1 MRLIHCLPVSLQI
14 HRDREASFHQ
24 TCNPQHSESST
35 SSAFPSLPSRTSSS
49 TSCPLSTHR
58 DSGSD
63 IESLLNADPGYDSV
77 FRKNDEPVTG
87 GDSTSEVS
95 VSCSSTD
102 DTASVG
108 PSSSSPEGSQGLS
121 GSWSPEEGIQSEA
134 TSTEG
139 QNIAGGGG
147 GGDAEEEAKD
157 RVTEV
162 PRRSCLF
169 RNSKR
174 SVSPL
179 RRHSW
184 GPGKNN
190 GAESEMNQR
199 SSIRSPG
206 EGKPAFHRRR

>member
-1 MRLIHCLPVSLQI
+1 M
-14 HRDREASFHQ
+14 
-24 TCNPQHSESST
+24 
-35 SSAFPSLPSRTSSS
+35 
-49 TSCPLSTHR
+49 
-58 DSGSD
+58 
-63 IESLLNADPGYDSV
+63 
-77 FRKNDEPVTG
+77 TG

-108 PSSSSPEGSQGLS
+108 LSSSSPEGSQGLS

-134 TSTEG
+134 TNTEG
-139 QNIAGGGG
+139 QDTAAAAG

-162 PRRSCLF
+162 PLRSCRV
-169 RNSKR
+169 RNSNR
-174 SVSPL
+174 SLSPL

-190 GAESEMNQR
+190 GGESEMNQR
-199 SSIRSPG
+199 RWEL
-206 EGKPAFHRRR
+206 EGTFMNYK

>member
-1 MRLIHCLPVSLQI
+1 MFDANSCLSLFGCLQ
-14 HRDREASFHQ
+14 
-24 TCNPQHSESST
+24 
-35 SSAFPSLPSRTSSS
+35 
-49 TSCPLSTHR
+49 
-58 DSGSD
+58 
-63 IESLLNADPGYDSV
+63 
-77 FRKNDEPVTG
+77 NDEPVTG

-134 TSTEG
+134 TNAEG
-139 QNIAGGGG
+139 QDSSAAAGGGPG
-147 GGDAEEEAKD
+147 GAGDAEEEAKD
-157 RVTEV
+157 RVSEV
-162 PRRSCLF
+162 PRRSGLF

-174 SVSPL
+174 SLSPL

-190 GAESEMNQR
+190 GGESEMNQR
-199 SSIRSPG
+199 R
-206 EGKPAFHRRR
+206 